1 MGLIQPGTGY
11 NFVNSEDGSSLEILF
26 PPLDPKQL
34 SETLLQQFQ
43 IVVVENQLK
52 VVGGTVLWASH
63 NFGGSEEEPGAK
75 CANQSI
81 VNNYARYTGD
91 TVTVGTDSS
100 TPFMSENGYV
110 TLSL

>member
-52 VVGGTVLWASH
+52 VVGGTVLWAPHWYNDDDRPNQSL
-63 NFGGSEEEPGAK
+63 

-81 VNNYARYTGD
+81 VYNYARYTGD
-91 TVTVGTDSS
+91 TVTEGTDSS
-100 TPFMSENGYV
+100 SPFMSENGYV